1 MKYEISEI
9 DIFSLGK
16 VVAAVYA
23 AFGLVSWLFI
33 PLFLLMPMN
42 GGGEEALAK
51 GITTFFMLGAPLLY
65 GIFGFIGGLIA
76 GLIYNIMAR
85 SVGGLRVTLRQDA

>member
-42 GGGEEALAK
+42 GGGEEAFAK
-51 GITTFFMLGAPLLY
+51 GLMIFFILAAPLVY
-65 GIFGFIGGLIA
+65 AIFGFIGGLIA

-85 SVGGLRVTLRQDA
+85 GVGGLRVTLRQDA

>member
-1 MKYEISEI
+1 MRYEISEI

-23 AFGLVSWLFI
+23 AIGLVSWLFV
-33 PLFLLMPMN
+33 PLFLLIPMN
-42 GGGEEALAK
+42 GDGEEAFAK
-51 GITTFFMLGAPLLY
+51 GIMLFFLLAAPLVY
-65 GIFGFIGGLIA
+65 AVFGFIGGLVA
-76 GLIYNIMAR
+76 GLVYNLMAR